1 MKYYS
6 MESMKIHQIFFKN
19 SLRNFSYLITFDD
32 GAIYCI
38 DPTQSVEVI
47 ESLQLRSLSGIINTH
62 DHCDHYQGN
71 VELVLAYKCPVMAHK
86 SAEVP
91 CLSRKLLDHE
101 IIHQSI
107 EQGITWVL
115 RAIYTPG
122 HTMSHICVLLEK
134 DGLPH
139 SLFTGDCFFNAGVGN
154 CHNGG
159 DPEILFESIDSI
171 FTHLPD
177 DLLIYP
183 GHEYLKRNL
192 EFTNHFEPQNI
203 KAQEFLNK
211 IADLNLD
218 NIFFINSMKTERE
231 INTFLRL
238 DSADLVHHLNA
249 ENSKKKNI
257 FLTLRKLRNTW

>member
-1 MKYYS
+1 
-6 MESMKIHQIFFKN
+6 METMKIHQIFFKN
-19 SLRNFSYLITFDD
+19 NLRNFSYLITFDD

-38 DPTQSVEVI
+38 DPTQSLEVI
-47 ESLQLRSLSGIINTH
+47 EALKLSGLSGIINTH

-71 VELVLAYKCPVMAHK
+71 EKLVSDYNCPVMAHQR
-86 SAEVP
+86 AEVP
-91 CLSRKLLDHE
+91 YLSRKLSDRE
-101 IIHQSI
+101 IIYQSI
-107 EQGITWVL
+107 EQGVTWIL

-134 DGLPH
+134 DGHPH

-159 DPEILFESIDSI
+159 DPEKLFETIDSI
-171 FTHLPD
+171 FNYLPD

-183 GHEYLKRNL
+183 GHDYLKRNL
-192 EFTNHFEPQNI
+192 EFTNQYEPHNI

-211 IADLNLD
+211 ISHLNLD
-218 NIFFINSMKTERE
+218 NTFFINTMKTERE

-238 DSADLVHHLNA
+238 DSADLITNLKI
-249 ENSKKKNI
+249 ENSKKKNV